1 MDNTILQIPVNKN
14 IRNQA
19 ALAAEKMG
27 FSSLQEVVR
36 LFLNKVAKGQIDIA
50 FEPTVTLSAKN
61 DERYAKMMSDI
72 KSGKVKTKSFSNVN
86 SLMEYLQ
93 SEN

>member
-1 MDNTILQIPVNKN
+1 MNTILQIPVNKN

-19 ALAAEKMG
+19 TLAAEKMG
-27 FSSLQEVVR
+27 FSSLQEIVR

-50 FEPTVTLSAKN
+50 FEPAITLSAKN
-61 DERYAKMMSDI
+61 DTRYSKMLADM
-72 KSGKVKTKSFSNVN
+72 KSGEVKTKSFSNVD
-86 SLMEYLQ
+86 SLMDYLQ

>member
-1 MDNTILQIPVNKN
+1 MNTILQIPVNKN

-19 ALAAEKMG
+19 TLAAEKMG

-50 FEPTVTLSAKN
+50 FEPAVNLSSKN
-61 DERYAKMMSDI
+61 DRRYSKMIADL
-72 KSGKVKTKSFSNVN
+72 KLGKVKTKSFSDV
-86 SLMEYLQ
+86 SYLMEYLQ
-93 SEN
+93 GEN